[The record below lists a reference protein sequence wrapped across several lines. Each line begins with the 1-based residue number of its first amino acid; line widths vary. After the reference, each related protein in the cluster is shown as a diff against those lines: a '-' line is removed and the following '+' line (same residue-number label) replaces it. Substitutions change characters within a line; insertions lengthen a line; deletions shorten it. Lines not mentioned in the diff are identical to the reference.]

1 MLNWIFLIALRLTN
15 SEPKMYTPVNIQEL
29 LNNIYASV
37 YGFVETE
44 QVYQNYFT
52 MSSNSIKVPYTQR
65 INQNLPKN
73 VFDDAT
79 LATMIDRIKGELQRN
94 LDDSKP
100 VSASSSRSVS
110 PSPLVTPRTKGHGGA
125 AARANSP
132 SSHGIL
138 MGGRHKKKTRRIN
151 RKIDGGHHTIKKHSN
166 RESERGEKWTRR
178 RHHKLHAKMRSD
190 HIKTL
195 RSARVSDSV

>member
-1 MLNWIFLIALRLTN
+1 
-15 SEPKMYTPVNIQEL
+15 MYTHVNIQEL

-52 MSSNSIKVPYTQR
+52 MSSNPIKVPYTQR

-73 VFDDAT
+73 VFGDAT
-79 LATMIDRIKGELQRN
+79 LATIISRIKGELQRN
-94 LDDSKP
+94 LVESQP
-100 VSASSSRSVS
+100 GSASSSRSA
-110 PSPLVTPRTKGHGGA
+110 SPLGTPRPKGSGGV

-132 SSHGIL
+132 SSDGML
-138 MGGRHKKKTRRIN
+138 MGGGHKKKTRRIN
-151 RKIDGGHHTIKKHSN
+151 RKIDGGHHTIKKHSV

-178 RHHKLHAKMRSD
+178 RHHKLHAKRLLD
-190 HIKTL
+190 RIKT
-195 RSARVSDSV
+195 R